1 MKIKGF
7 DEFKKQLQNMKRAA
21 QELEE
26 TKTVSFE
33 ELFTQT
39 FMTKYTQFSSFDD
52 FLKAGG
58 FFVETQE
65 DFEAIPDED
74 IDKHVAK
81 TTKFSDWQTML
92 DTAVSEYTLKKLGF

>member
-39 FMTKYTQFSSFDD
+39 FMTKYT
-52 FLKAGG
+52 
-58 FFVETQE
+58 
-65 DFEAIPDED
+65 
-74 IDKHVAK
+74 
-81 TTKFSDWQTML
+81 
-92 DTAVSEYTLKKLGF
+92 